1 MGIFAVLGE
10 AGASTVS
17 ISSAL
22 SEINTLVT
30 TAISLI
36 TGNTVLMV
44 LFCGSLLGVGFRIIS
59 QAKRASKS

>member
-10 AGASTVS
+10 ATTVT
-17 ISSAL
+17 ITSAL
-22 SEINTLVT
+22 SEISSLVT
-30 TAISLI
+30 TAIGII

-44 LFCGSLLGVGFRIIS
+44 LFCGGLLGVGFRIIS